1 MLYFLKSKRGEQNM
15 NRSKKVTL
23 NKILEII
30 LLILIATL
38 VLLYKLNFVNFSV
51 TITIVLISCFIYFGL
66 IFYRLLLK
74 K

>member
-1 MLYFLKSKRGEQNM
+1 M